1 MSKFEDEII
10 TGCEA
15 GISAIYN
22 SKDGNSI
29 KLRVH
34 DAWGEDKECSS
45 EILVDVQDMKKI
57 ILMLNKALKCM
68 EVVDQ

>member
-1 MSKFEDEII
+1 MTEFKDNVV

-15 GISAIYN
+15 GISATYN
-22 SKDGNSI
+22 SKDSYST

-34 DAWGEDKECSS
+34 NAWGEDKECSS

-68 EVVDQ
+68 ERIDD